1 MAQRIYIVKQGE
13 TKRLVRAASQ
23 AVACSHVAKST
34 ISVEVASPDDTFE
47 LALAGVV
54 VEETSLAPVQRR
66 SANEQLPAHR
76 RVAQGMRQ
84 GAGQ

>member
-23 AVACSHVAKST
+23 AVARSHVAKST

-54 VEETSLAPVQRR
+54 VEETSLAAVQK
-66 SANEQLPAHR
+66 EI
-76 RVAQGMRQ
+76 GE
-84 GAGQ
+84 